1 MRPMNQRDA
10 SPQRSERWERENA
23 AARLKDI
30 SPQLESLRLSL
41 VERRAD
47 RDIPGTRRIQ
57 HVIVATASSRFE
69 IPCGEDRCDGRHD
82 ISVAMTNQLRAGR
95 DKFNG
100 SSECNGTAVN
110 RPCDRVLDYSFE
122 AVYTKS
128 G

>member
-23 AARLKDI
+23 APRLKDI
-30 SPQLESLRLSL
+30 APELESLRLIL

-47 RDIPGTRRIQ
+47 REIPGTRRIQ

-82 ISVAMTNQLRAGR
+82 ISAAMTNQLRARR
-95 DKFNG
+95 DTFSG
-100 SSECNGTAVN
+100 TSECNGTTVN
-110 RPCDRVLDYSFE
+110 RPCDRLLGYSFE
-122 AVYTKS
+122 AVYAKPR
-128 G
+128 